1 MGLKNHVFLANKLR
15 KAADNPLP
23 GQENVPP
30 PPIVVLEDEEF
41 QIETILDYKL
51 SYNSL

>member
-1 MGLKNHVFLANKLR
+1 MGLKNHVFSANKLR
-15 KAADNPLP
+15 KAVDNPLL

-30 PPIVVLEDEEF
+30 PPIMVLEDKEF
-41 QIETILDYKL
+41 QIEIILDYKL